1 MARMLSLSLA
11 MVLLARLTVAAPT
24 PDDSIMPP
32 TDSFISPDPN
42 PVLWSEGTDSIPTAV
57 RGKMGAS
64 ILGPQNRLLDLMNPD
79 LLAPPST
86 DSGQVPN
93 VKWPFSMSH
102 NRLANG
108 GWARQQNVNAMPAAT
123 AIAGV
128 NMRLEPGVAREMHW
142 HTSAEW
148 AYMIAGDVRIS
159 VLTPEGQMYL
169 ADVTQGDLWYFP
181 SGYPHSIQAKNTTA
195 DGAEFLLIF
204 DEGNFSEDAT
214 FLLTDWLA
222 HTPKDVIAKNFGMSN
237 NLAAFDHIPER
248 ELYIFPSAP
257 MPENVEDD
265 MVVPNNTP
273 LPFTFPLSRV
283 NATSTPGGSVKVVD
297 SRTFN
302 VSKTISAVEV
312 TVNPGGMRE
321 LHWHP
326 TQPEW
331 SYFLEGQARVTVF
344 ASEGHAQTYNFM
356 PGDVG
361 YIPPSFGHYVENTG
375 NTTLKFL
382 EIFKADIFQDI
393 SLNQWLALTPP
404 ELVKSHLGFDDDTI
418 SRLSKVKQE
427 VV

>member
-321 LHWHP
+321 LHVSIVNLRSVRWLNSCRDKWHP

-331 SYFLEGQARVTVF
+331 SYFLYV
-344 ASEGHAQTYNFM
+344 
-356 PGDVG
+356 VG
-361 YIPPSFGHYVENTG
+361 CSAC
-375 NTTLKFL
+375 LSD
-382 EIFKADIFQDI
+382 KAD
-393 SLNQWLALTPP
+393 
-404 ELVKSHLGFDDDTI
+404 
-418 SRLSKVKQE
+418 
-427 VV
+427 